1 MMDWW
6 ETDMKLESEK
16 PKEILMILQPRAI
29 PEAIESLNALDI
41 EKVWFRGYTEV
52 ELETHL
58 NEFIQTTDY
67 DYYWI
72 IADDVIVDENPIEL
86 LRPLLHEG
94 KVVSGYCLLG
104 GDTDLVNLSN
114 SENMTCTPYFDV
126 SLLNYFYMMHQMRNS
141 SRYNVVSESL
151 TTGKIS
157 QPSSTGSFWIDN
169 LLENN
174 IKFEDAVNDE
184 VNLCVGVYDDDF
196 MTRTEV
202 KNSKQNYFTT
212 KFTGWSFTGMSREI
226 WLKYP
231 YQTSSKESNTDAQ
244 FSLRYAIRGGNEIWT
259 HKDAEHIHL
268 KKTLSKTEKSNWIVG
283 VEEPVIHFGD
293 GKLVGENIPSELVWR
308 LGDGEEE

>member
-1 MMDWW
+1 MDWW
-6 ETDMKLESEK
+6 EGDMTFEGQK

-29 PEAIESLNALDI
+29 PEAIESLNTLDI

-52 ELETHL
+52 ELENHL

-72 IADDVIVDENPIEL
+72 IADDVVVDEKPIEL

-104 GDTDLVNLSN
+104 EDTDRVNLSI
-114 SENMTCTPYFDV
+114 SETMTCTPYFDV
-126 SLLNYFYMMHQMRNS
+126 AALNYFYTMHKLRNS
-141 SRYNVVSESL
+141 QQYDVITESL
-151 TTGKIS
+151 TTGEIS
-157 QPSSTGSFWIDN
+157 QSSSTGSFWIDN

-184 VNLCVGVYDDDF
+184 VNLWVGVHDDDF

-202 KNSKQNYFTT
+202 KSSKKNYFTT
-212 KFTGWSFTGMSREI
+212 KFTGWSFTGMPRDI

-231 YQTSSKESNTDAQ
+231 YRTSSRESNTDAQ
-244 FSLRYAIRGGNEIWT
+244 FSLRYAIRDGNEIWT

-268 KKTLSKTEKSNWIVG
+268 KKTKTTTEMSHWILG
-283 VEEPVIHFGD
+283 LENPVIHFGD
-293 GKLVGENIPSELVWR
+293 GKLVDENIPSELVWR